1 MSTKNNRGEGKG
13 DREGALLKGFLEHCF
28 AKKCITSV
36 VFRSISWKRFSQFS
50 WFYYISGNSISRF
63 RTKITKVNSAQIYAA
78 KIYAVKVHSFMT
90 KTKSW
95 KNTAAVKLFDFEFSK
110 LNSPF
115 AVKHGKLKK
124 VGMDHHKEDWQFS
137 SKSLVKLK
145 ALNRIK
151 AFATASEN
159 WYIWPRMLKLDR
171 IDIFFFY
178 FGFLPRTFT
187 NHRTAGK
194 GGGTSS
200 LGTSTRFTDT

>member
-1 MSTKNNRGEGKG
+1 
-13 DREGALLKGFLEHCF
+13 
-28 AKKCITSV
+28 
-36 VFRSISWKRFSQFS
+36 
-50 WFYYISGNSISRF
+50 
-63 RTKITKVNSAQIYAA
+63 
-78 KIYAVKVHSFMT
+78 MT

-110 LNSPF
+110 LIMWGTSKISQRKNSPF
-115 AVKHGKLKK
+115 PVKHGKLKK
-124 VGMDHHKEDWQFS
+124 VDMDHHKEDWQFS

-159 WYIWPRMLKLDR
+159 WDIWPRMLKLDR

-187 NHRTAGK
+187 NHRTTGE
-194 GGGTSS
+194 GGGHFINSS